1 MKKIF
6 FFFFFFLFLVF
17 VHQSSS
23 GLAQEATDSADQITA
38 TGPAEQNSQDIDSI
52 RQAVKEKVKE
62 KIDQIISKP
71 DQKLGWVGQISQIES
86 GKISID
92 CLYKQTR
99 QILVDEDTTIINSK
113 RQTVESDQLKID
125 QIVLAMG
132 YIDVEGNLLAK
143 RILITNK
150 PLENLKNTIV
160 LATVTDISQTTTVM
174 TLVTKDRQV
183 FQVRTDK
190 TTKNLI
196 KNQKIIAILK
206 SEGQDSN
213 NWQIVD
219 FKLLTPSA
227 TPTQAE
233 QN

>member
-6 FFFFFFLFLVF
+6 LSILIFLFLVF

-174 TLVTKDRQV
+174 TLVTKERQV

-233 QN
+233 

>member
-1 MKKIF
+1 MKKILF
-6 FFFFFFLFLVF
+6 PLFVFLLLANFSL
-17 VHQSSS
+17 SSS
-23 GLAQEATDSADQITA
+23 SLAQEATDSADKITSDP
-38 TGPAEQNSQDIDSI
+38 TEQDSQDIDSI
-52 RQAVKEKVKE
+52 RQAVKDKVKE

-71 DQKLGWVGQISQIES
+71 NQKLGWVGQIVQIES

-99 QILVDEDTTIINSK
+99 HVLIDEDTIIINTK
-113 RQTVESDQLKID
+113 RQTVEADQLKID

-132 YIDVEGNLLAK
+132 YIDIKGNLLAK
-143 RILITNK
+143 RILITNE
-150 PLENLKNTIV
+150 PLENLKNAIV

-183 FQVRTDK
+183 FQVKTDK
-190 TTKNLI
+190 TTKDI
-196 KNQKIIAILK
+196 VKNQKIITILK

-219 FKLLTPSA
+219 FKVLTPVT
-227 TPTQAE
+227 TPTQTE
-233 QN
+233 SE

>member
-6 FFFFFFLFLVF
+6 LSILIFLFLVF
-17 VHQSSS
+17 IHQSSS

-99 QILVDEDTTIINSK
+99 QILIDEDTTIINSK

-174 TLVTKDRQV
+174 TLVTKERQV

-233 QN
+233 

>member
-6 FFFFFFLFLVF
+6 LSILIFLFLVF

-190 TTKNLI
+190 TTKNLV

-233 QN
+233 

>member
-6 FFFFFFLFLVF
+6 LSLLIFLFLVF
-17 VHQSSS
+17 IHQSSS

-99 QILVDEDTTIINSK
+99 QVLINEDTTVINSK

-132 YIDVEGNLLAK
+132 YIDVEGNLISK

-190 TTKNLI
+190 TTKDLI

-206 SEGQDSN
+206 SEGQNSN

-219 FKLLTPSA
+219 FKLLTPLA
-227 TPTQAE
+227 TPSQAE
-233 QN
+233 